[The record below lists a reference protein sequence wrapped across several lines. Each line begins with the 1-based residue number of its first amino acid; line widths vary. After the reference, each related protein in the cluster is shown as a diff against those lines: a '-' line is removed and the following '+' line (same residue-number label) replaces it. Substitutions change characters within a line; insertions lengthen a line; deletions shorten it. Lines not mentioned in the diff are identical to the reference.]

1 MYSNRFCL
9 VVVAA
14 VALAVVQAASVLA
27 AGDVTAELGNGLEII
42 GDQADNEIAVYSD
55 EDGNVWVEGRD
66 DTTINGGADPVEFD
80 QFFGTLSIS
89 MGDGDDAV
97 DVRVA
102 GAMRLY
108 IVGGRGDDELVV
120 KGGEFWQVEVW
131 ADTEQW
137 CPPDGNDEVRIED
150 VIVGEEYATDMKLI
164 VGTGDGND
172 DVVLRNV
179 HARVPYFFCST
190 MVFLGPGHDQIVI
203 DSIVADTFEL
213 FGYPGED
220 LVELRGNSEAANA
233 SFYLGKGNDVLD
245 AEKGASWGG
254 SSVWVNGDKGR
265 DTLINPD
272 YCQTT
277 NVNIDGFEVIED

>member
-1 MYSNRFCL
+1 MYSKRFCL
-9 VVVAA
+9 VVVTA

-27 AGDVTAELGNGLEII
+27 AGDVTAELAYHLEII

-55 EDGNVWVEGRD
+55 EDGNVWVEGREG
-66 DTTINGGADPVEFD
+66 TTINGGADPVQFD
-80 QFFGTLSIS
+80 EVPPTLDIS

-102 GAMRLY
+102 GAMCLY
-108 IVGGRGDDELVV
+108 IVGGRGDDEVVV

-131 ADTEQW
+131 ADTEEW
-137 CPPDGNDEVRIED
+137 CLPDGNDEVRIED
-150 VIVGEEYATDMKLI
+150 VIVGEEYARDMKLI

-172 DVVLRNV
+172 DVLLRNV
-179 HARVPYFFCST
+179 HARVPYFFCRT
-190 MVFLGPGHDQIVI
+190 MIFLGSGHSQIVI
-203 DSIVADTFEL
+203 DTIVADNFEL
-213 FGYPGED
+213 SGGD

-233 SFYLGKGNDVLD
+233 SFYLGNGNDVLD

-254 SSVWVNGDKGR
+254 SSVWVKGGKGR

-272 YCQTT
+272 CFQTT
-277 NVNIDGFEVIED
+277 NVNIDGFEVVED